1 MKQVHQHQCALRE
14 GEPSEGP
21 WGDEGCFCNSKV
33 PGHDPQPGISVEM
46 VRYKYFM
53 ADISCSY
60 NKPTLNQ
67 TEVRGQDVQ
76 TVLAAVASNPAG

>member
-33 PGHDPQPGISVEM
+33 PGYDPQPGIPVE
-46 VRYKYFM
+46 
-53 ADISCSY
+53 
-60 NKPTLNQ
+60 
-67 TEVRGQDVQ
+67 G
-76 TVLAAVASNPAG
+76 